1 MKVARRWLVPLR
13 YALFQLPG
21 IALVGLGLA
30 GAVRWWDLPESWAWT
45 GLGLWV
51 LKDAAMFP
59 LVRRAY
65 EPSDRGA
72 QALVGSHG
80 VAEELIAP
88 EGWVRIG
95 PELWRAELAPDSG
108 PALQGTPVRVVR
120 IRGLVVVVE
129 TDAEAER

>member
-1 MKVARRWLVPLR
+1 MLLR

-21 IALVGLGLA
+21 IALAGLGLA
-30 GAVRWWDLPESWAWT
+30 AAVRWWDLSVSWAWT

-65 EPSDRGA
+65 EPGDGGA
-72 QALVGSHG
+72 EALVGSHG
-80 VAEELIAP
+80 VAEEPIAP

-95 PELWRAELAPDSG
+95 PELWRAELAIDAA
-108 PALQGTPVRVVR
+108 PAQRGALVRVVR
-120 IRGLVVVVE
+120 LRGLVLVVE
-129 TDAEAER
+129 PDGTRAEELTPG